1 MFFRPATGSHRWTFF
16 RVGGFDQVRL
26 SSAADLAH
34 LDQLDQK
41 LWAALTCPVKNLEFD
56 ERTLAL
62 IDLDGDGRVRA
73 PEILAAV
80 QFCKDSLKSLDG
92 MLAGKE
98 ELPLGLIDDSK
109 PVGKAMLGLAQH
121 ILARIGKSTATV
133 ITAADIE
140 KVQADLAKT
149 RFNGDGVLPP
159 ATSDDPTV
167 QQAITDIMTTC
178 GSAKDRSG
186 TDGIT
191 EEGAKNFF
199 TACAEH
205 LAWWGAGAADPE
217 TWPLGEGT
225 GAALMVLDAVRPK
238 ILDYFARC
246 RLAEYDPRAEQALNQ
261 REDQYLALA
270 ATDMSITKDEIAG
283 FPLAMIAP
291 ARALPLTGP
300 VNPGW
305 STRLEA
311 FRTVVVVPLAGVQST
326 LNEAQFAALE
336 ARFAKA
342 RAWLAA
348 AKGTVV
354 AGLGVTRLRAL
365 AAAAMAGRIAA
376 LFTQD
381 KAMQAEF
388 DAVIPLERLVHLH
401 RDFFRL
407 CHNFINFADFYSPD
421 RAAIFQAG
429 TLFVD
434 SRACELCVKVEDA
447 AKHAAL
453 GGLAKTYLAYCDCT
467 RPGGLKMTIA
477 VAITAGDS
485 DFLMVGRNG
494 LFYDRKGR
502 DWDATITKVVEN
514 PISVRQAF
522 WSPYKKA
529 IRFVEEMVAKRA
541 ASADETANVRLSNGI
556 TEASSAA
563 STGAKTP
570 PKPKID
576 LSIIAL
582 LGVAVS
588 GATAVLGAVLQS
600 FFGLGYLM
608 PLGLLGLLLAI
619 SGPSMIIAA
628 LKLRQRN
635 LGPILDANGWAI
647 NGRVK
652 INIPFGGSLTALPIL
667 PANAKRSLIDPYAEK
682 QTPWGMYITVTLL
695 VLVVAGLAADR
706 YLRPGAKDT
715 WVWERPPFAEAPTA
729 TGAAIETATGAA
741 AK

>member
-1 MFFRPATGSHRWTFF
+1 MLFRTASGSHRWTFF
-16 RVGGFDQVRL
+16 RVGGFDQVLL
-26 SSAADLAH
+26 SSAADLAN

-73 PEILAAV
+73 PEMLKAV
-80 QFCKDSLKSLDG
+80 QFCKDSLKSMDG

-98 ELPLGLIDDSK
+98 ELPLASIDESK
-109 PVGKAMLGLAQH
+109 PVGKAMVGLARH
-121 ILARIGKSTATV
+121 ILARIDKSTATA
-133 ITAADIE
+133 ITAADITQ
-140 KVQADLAKT
+140 VQADLAKT
-149 RFNGDGVLPP
+149 RFNGDGILPP
-159 ATSDDPTV
+159 STSDDPAV
-167 QQAITDIMTTC
+167 QQAITDIMATC

-186 TDGIT
+186 NDGIT
-191 EEGAKNFF
+191 EAAAKAFF
-199 TACAEH
+199 TACDEH
-205 LAWWGAGAADPE
+205 LAWWGAGEGDAE
-217 TWPLGEGT
+217 TWPLGAGT
-225 GAALMVLDAVRPK
+225 GAGLAALDAVRPK

-246 RLAEYDPRAEQALNQ
+246 RLADYDPRAEHALNQ

-270 ATDMSITKDEIAG
+270 ATDMSITNTEISG

-291 ARALPLTGP
+291 GRALPLTGP
-300 VNPGW
+300 VNPAW
-305 STRLEA
+305 SVRLEA
-311 FRTVVVVPLAGVQST
+311 FLSTVVKPLIGAQST
-326 LNEAQFAALE
+326 LSEAQFAALE

-342 RAWLAA
+342 RTWLAA
-348 AKGTVV
+348 AKGTAV
-354 AGLGVTRLRAL
+354 ACLGVPRLRTL

-388 DAVIPLERLVHLH
+388 DAVIPLERLVRLH
-401 RDFFRL
+401 RDLFRL
-407 CHNFINFADFYSPD
+407 CHNFVNFADFYSPD
-421 RAAIFQAG
+421 RAAVFQAG
-429 TLFVD
+429 TLYLD
-434 SRACELCVKVEDA
+434 SRASELCVKVEDA

-477 VAITAGDS
+477 AAFTAGDS
-485 DFLMVGRNG
+485 DYLMVGRNG
-494 LFYDRKGR
+494 LFYDRKGQ

-522 WSPYKKA
+522 WMPYKKA

-541 ASADETANVRLSNGI
+541 ASADESANAKLSSGI
-556 TEASSAA
+556 TEASAAA

-576 LSIIAL
+576 LSIIAM

-608 PLGLLGLLLAI
+608 PLGLLGLILAI

-652 INIPFGGSLTALPIL
+652 INIPFGGSLTALPVL
-667 PANAKRSLIDPYAEK
+667 PANARRSLIDPYAEK
-682 QTPWGMYITVTLL
+682 KQPWGMYITLTLL
-695 VLVVAGLAADR
+695 VLVVGALAADR
-706 YLRPGAKDT
+706 YLRAGSGGT
-715 WVWERPPFAEAPTA
+715 WFWERPPFTEAPSA
-729 TGAAIETATGAA
+729 TSAAIASGTAA
-741 AK
+741 AVK